1 MVTLLSKLFI
11 KDRTDTQSPSVRQS
25 YGMLCGAVGI
35 FLNLCLFTGKFIA
48 GLISNSIA
56 ITADAFNNL
65 SDAGSSI
72 ITLIGFRMAGQKP
85 DPDHPFGHGR
95 IEYISGLLVAV
106 IILLMGLE
114 LLKSSFTKILH
125 PDELSFSPIILVILI
140 VSILVKC
147 YMYFYNHSLGK
158 RFDSSAMLATATDS
172 LSDVLATSAV
182 LISTLVAHFSGLS
195 IDGWCGIVVA
205 ALVLWAGIQAARD
218 TISPLLGQPPAPE
231 FVQRIEEIVLSSPV
245 VQGIHDLIV
254 HDYGPGR
261 VMISLHAEVPAHG
274 DIMALH
280 DEIDNIEQRL
290 RRELGC
296 AATIHMDPIVTDD
309 KLTAETRE
317 RVAQLVRG
325 IDEHITIHDFRMV
338 TGPTHTNVIF
348 DAVVPFKFRLSDHE
362 VEQEI
367 QAAVKRLDSSYF
379 AVVQIDRDY
388 TK

>member
-1 MVTLLSKLFI
+1 MLTLLSRLFI
-11 KDRTDTQSPSVRQS
+11 PDYENYSSPKVRQA
-25 YGMLCGAVGI
+25 YGILTGSVGI
-35 FLNLCLFTGKFIA
+35 FFNFFLFVLKIVA
-48 GLISNSIA
+48 GMISHSIA

-65 SDAGSSI
+65 SDAGSSV
-72 ITLIGFRMAGQKP
+72 ITLIGFKMSGQEA
-85 DPDHPFGHGR
+85 DSDHPYGHGR
-95 IEYISGLLVAV
+95 IEYLAGLSVSA
-106 IILLMGLE
+106 IILIMAAE
-114 LLKSSFTKILH
+114 LAKSSFEKILH
-125 PDELSFSPIILVILI
+125 PTLPEISPVIFLILV
-140 VSILVKC
+140 VSILVKL
-147 YMYFYNHSLGK
+147 YMYLYNRAVGK
-158 RFDSSAMLATATDS
+158 KIGSAAMEATAMDS
-172 LSDVLATSAV
+172 LSDCAATAAVLAATLIGHFTS
-182 LISTLVAHFSGLS
+182 LQ

-231 FVQRIEEIVLSSPV
+231 FVQRIEKIVLSSPV